1 MKSLIMSAVCAAA
14 LIAPNAYAQSSESSD
29 RDDED
34 DVAVLDTVTVQSRR
48 IEENLQDVPISISVV
63 GAEEFLEKALFEF
76 GDIGDITPGLVID
89 GPSAASNFVSIRGV
103 GGLGTGSP
111 VSPAVSVFLD
121 NAAAPDA
128 ALLINST
135 LDMERVE
142 VLRGPQGTLYG
153 SNATAGAINLYTRS
167 PQLDGFSNAILE
179 ATYSVYDHNGN
190 NSYELEGATDITF
203 VEGVF
208 GVRLAGS
215 IRRDEGYIN
224 NPFVGD
230 SVNQIDQDNVR
241 AKIAYDSGGSF
252 TADLTLGLFEGENQE
267 VFLIDTPSETGQG
280 GLPVPAAFQTLDLF
294 DFKTSQVP
302 EKNPE
307 TIQYNIL
314 NMNWD
319 TALGAVTSVTSY
331 FDQSVRLTRD
341 QDNLGAFD
349 DVVIFAVE
357 REAFTQE
364 LRLAGDTYDG
374 RLSYLVGGYYSNN
387 ERDISSLFDLTSTG
401 VIPVVLDDNAGKD
414 TSEVFAL
421 FSNNTLD
428 ITDRLSVSAGVRV
441 EKSSRDVVDPF
452 IDTNATVLSL
462 ALGGPQVTG
471 IFEGGFDETNTAW
484 SLKTTYEVSDALTVF
499 AGLDN
504 AFRAGGFNNIA
515 AGAFQNGGFRDFGT
529 ENTTAVEAGFKS
541 NGWLHERLKLNASVY
556 FQSFEDFQFQTFS
569 PQSFSDITN
578 SLAAA
583 TEAGFALPP
592 GTLQALGYPSNDGL
606 FLSLPSI
613 GLVVSA
619 PEAENKGVELEFDFQ
634 ASDHWS
640 FGGSL
645 STNDFEFTDFDNVPT
660 SPQLADPVIT
670 PDTIL
675 STFGLGTVYAGANAQ
690 AALDA
695 LGALQGLPP
704 GALQVTGDTVS
715 AATIPFEDLT
725 GLNTSFTPLAYTL
738 TGQYQSDPDLIWNSQ
753 AFVRGVYAFTQFDS
767 DTSPTIIGD
776 YGTLDLFAGL
786 INEEAGITVQLFA
799 TNVLNEEY
807 VLGVAAD
814 IDTPL
819 GPRALPQPP
828 RQIGL
833 TLRKSF

>member
-1 MKSLIMSAVCAAA
+1 MKSLVMSAVCAAA
-14 LIAPNAYAQSSESSD
+14 LITPNAMAQSASPSD
-29 RDDED
+29 GDDIDE
-34 DVAVLDTVTVQSRR
+34 VAVLDTVIVQSRR
-48 IEENLQDVPISISVV
+48 IDENLQDVPISISVV
-63 GAEEFLEKALFEF
+63 GAEDFLEKALFEF

-135 LDMERVE
+135 LDMQRVE

-167 PQLDGFSNAILE
+167 PKLDGFSNAIIE
-179 ATYSVYDHNGN
+179 GTYSVYDHNGN
-190 NSYELEGATDITF
+190 NSYELEGATDFTF
-203 VEGVF
+203 IEGVF
-208 GVRLAGS
+208 GVRVAGS

-224 NPFVGD
+224 NPFIGD
-230 SVNQIDQDNVR
+230 SVNQIDQDNIR
-241 AKIAYDSGGSF
+241 AKFAYDSGGSF
-252 TADLTLGLFEGENQE
+252 TADLTLGLFDGENQE
-267 VFLIDTPSETGQG
+267 VFLIDVPSETGQG

-307 TIQYNIL
+307 TIQYGIL
-314 NMNWD
+314 NMNWE
-319 TALGAVTSVTSY
+319 TALGDVTSVTSY
-331 FDQSVRLTRD
+331 FDQAVQLTRD

-349 DVVIFAVE
+349 DKVIFAVD
-357 REAFTQE
+357 RKAFSQE
-364 LRLAGDTYDG
+364 IRLAGDAYDG
-374 RLSYLVGGYYSNN
+374 RLNYLVGGYYSDN

-401 VIPVVLDDNAGKD
+401 IIPVVLDDTAGNDK
-414 TSEVFAL
+414 SEVFAI
-421 FSNNTLD
+421 FSNNTFD
-428 ITDRLSVSAGVRV
+428 VTDKLSVSAGIRV
-441 EKSSRDVVDPF
+441 EDSSRDVVDPF
-452 IDTNATVLSL
+452 INTNATVLSL
-462 ALGGPQVTG
+462 ALGGPEVTG
-471 IFEGGFDETNTAW
+471 VFEGGFEETNTAW
-484 SLKTTYEVSDALTVF
+484 SLKTTYEISDALTIF
-499 AGLDN
+499 AAYDN
-504 AFRAGGFNNIA
+504 AFRAGGFNNVS

-529 ENTTAVEAGFKS
+529 EDTTAFEFGFKS

-556 FQSFEDFQFQTFS
+556 FQSFENFQYQTFS

-583 TEAGFALPP
+583 TEAGFSLPA
-592 GTLQALGYPSNDGL
+592 GTLQSLGYPTNDGL

-619 PEAENKGVELEFDFQ
+619 PEAENNGVEFEFDFE
-634 ASDHWS
+634 ASDNWS

-645 STNDFEFTDFDNVPT
+645 STNDFEFTDFANVPT
-660 SPQLADPVIT
+660 SPQLADPVIM

-695 LGALQGLPP
+695 LGALQALPP
-704 GALQVTGDTVS
+704 GALLVTGDIVS
-715 AATIPFEDLT
+715 GETIPFEDLT
-725 GLNTSFTPLAYTL
+725 GLNTSVTPVAYTL
-738 TGQYQSDPDLIWNSQ
+738 TGQYRSDPDLIWNSQ
-753 AFVRGVYAFTQFDS
+753 AFFRGVYAFNELDS
-767 DTSPTIIGD
+767 NSSPTILGD
-776 YGTLDLFAGL
+776 YATLDLFAGL
-786 INEEAGITVQLFA
+786 VNEDAGITVQLFA

-807 VLGVAAD
+807 VLGAAAD

-833 TLRKSF
+833 TFRKSF